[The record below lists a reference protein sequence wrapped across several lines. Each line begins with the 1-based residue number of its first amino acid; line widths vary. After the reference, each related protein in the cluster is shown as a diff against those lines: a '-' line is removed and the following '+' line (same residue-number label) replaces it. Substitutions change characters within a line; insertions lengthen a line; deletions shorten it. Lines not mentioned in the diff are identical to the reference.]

1 MSKKSSTSVHI
12 VATVSRTRMRL
23 NDIKIRCISG
33 VTRGLVQHYQAMPQH
48 FIILRTGLTK
58 LTHVAIVER
67 IFRDR
72 ASRPLRYP
80 GQQLLLQL
88 ITIGKFG
95 LAISR
100 KCTRLNSLLP
110 KLDIV
115 NLLKLKTATTKI
127 K

>member
-1 MSKKSSTSVHI
+1 
-12 VATVSRTRMRL
+12 MRL

-100 KCTRLNSLLP
+100 KCT
-110 KLDIV
+110 
-115 NLLKLKTATTKI
+115 NLGSATTRRSFLERI
-127 K
+127 TLGSI